1 MLLPLTSTLLG
12 PDRLGFCLFI
22 SSPLSTA
29 LFPGLEDVLKCI
41 YLVITLSHSV
51 LIVSVMTLN
60 MFIKKKKNQ
69 RAARNGDWPIDCTWQ
84 ACVGTCNEL
93 MLSIPLLVGPY
104 NCNLFTCLFQCLMN
118 ICSVYDILGKLTGG
132 EEFKEK

>member
-60 MFIKKKKNQ
+60 MFIKKKK
-69 RAARNGDWPIDCTWQ
+69 IK
-84 ACVGTCNEL
+84 EL
-93 MLSIPLLVGPY
+93 PEMEIGP
-104 NCNLFTCLFQCLMN
+104 
-118 ICSVYDILGKLTGG
+118 
-132 EEFKEK
+132 